1 VTETIETV
9 LLAKKHKYQVIVSH
23 RSGETADDF
32 IADLAVG
39 LRAEFIKAGAPS
51 RGERVVKYN
60 RLMAIAE
67 SLKKI

>member
-1 VTETIETV
+1 M
-9 LLAKKHKYQVIVSH
+9 AKRYKYQTIVSH

-32 IADLAVG
+32 IADMAVG
-39 LRAEFIKAGAPS
+39 LRADYIKAGAPS

-67 SLKKI
+67 ELNQP